1 MLFSLSFQLESRA
14 NLTYHCYYDSIE
26 CIIAFLL
33 LKMLANKL
41 KSCQI
46 LLDNSQSRKRSSI
59 IYSQLFESKISQIIR
74 DDFVDKFWS
83 YFSETI
89 DHNDPHLYKPLLDAI
104 SFLSKSCR
112 RIEKLVPGN
121 KELKEKFFFALKT
134 QLLPQRPY
142 YLDEYLQATYLR
154 GFKTYLS
161 LEKSRKNSV
170 DLHGAT
176 PMEQD
181 NAENEENDSDEC
193 DEIDDYDDCDTTQAK
208 ENSCPGC
215 ASPCDNCV
223 CESIYS
229 KFCQMNK
236 DLRLLNLLDVLVGD
250 VVMKVSRLFIERRV
264 AAKGKSNYSR
274 SYLAELTVWVH
285 NIVKTWIKQI
295 YGLEGNSKE
304 LDSIGQK
311 LDRYLKDAYAE
322 IRVSH
327 MFEIIIEFPNSE
339 AAIQDLKLCL
349 ERSNSPNFRL
359 NLIDSVKQSLVE
371 SLLHPGVNTYDILTA
386 YISAIKAL
394 RALDPTGLILQ
405 LVTEPVRR
413 YLKSRSDTVRCIVTA
428 LTDEEHNSELNREMI
443 RTRTQTN
450 ENGLDGKSGAIEM
463 NLPNEGEKCT
473 ATNFEMWKPD
483 PIKLSSTDD
492 VMKSSRFSDIVSI
505 LVNIYETK
513 DLFVEEYQKLLS
525 QRLLNKYDECNLDT
539 ELRNLELLTLR
550 FSDCELH
557 RCEVMLKD
565 IQTSKRV
572 NKRILSG
579 DIRDQKLTNFKNLDV
594 LIVSSPFWPEKFSP
608 IATLSEEPPVLT
620 LPPEVEEA
628 LGIYTKAFEAIQAS
642 RSLHWRHHL
651 GSVDMDVTINGKT
664 QNFKVS
670 PLHLAILYLFKE
682 KTSWKLNEL
691 ISKTSLPGAT
701 VRSRLALWQRNGLI
715 REYGDDMYELVV
727 D

>member
-1 MLFSLSFQLESRA
+1 MAAML
-14 NLTYHCYYDSIE
+14 N
-26 CIIAFLL
+26 
-33 LKMLANKL
+33 NKL
-41 KSCQI
+41 RSCQQ
-46 LLDNSQSRKRSSI
+46 LLDNCQSKKRHLI
-59 IYSQLFESKISQIIR
+59 IYSQLFECKLNQFIR

-83 YFSETI
+83 YFS
-89 DHNDPHLYKPLLDAI
+89 DSFDPNDPRSHEPLLNAI
-104 SFLSKSCR
+104 SFLNRK
-112 RIEKLVPGN
+112 IEKVLSSIGN
-121 KELKEKFFFALKT
+121 KDLQEKFSFALKT

-142 YLDEYLQATYLR
+142 YLDEYLRATYLK
-154 GFKTYLS
+154 GFKAFLT
-161 LEKSRKNSV
+161 LERTRKSNSM
-170 DLHGAT
+170 D
-176 PMEQD
+176 QD
-181 NAENEENDSDEC
+181 DVENDEDELG
-193 DEIDDYDDCDTTQAK
+193 DLEDSQESQA
-208 ENSCPGC
+208 N
-215 ASPCDNCV
+215 
-223 CESIYS
+223 YR
-229 KFCQMNK
+229 KFSEMNK
-236 DLRLLNLLDVLVGD
+236 DLRSMNLLDVLVGD
-250 VVMKVSRLFIERRV
+250 TVMNVSRLFIERRV
-264 AAKGKSNYSR
+264 AAKGKSNYSC
-274 SYLAELTVWVH
+274 SYLSELTVWVH
-285 NIVKTWIKQI
+285 NVVKVWIKEI
-295 YGLEGNSKE
+295 YGLVDNSKE
-304 LDSIGQK
+304 LEAIGQK
-311 LDRYLKDAYAE
+311 LDQYLKDAYAE

-339 AAIQDLKLCL
+339 AAIQDLRMCL

-394 RALDPTGLILQ
+394 RALDPSGLILQ

-443 RTRTQTN
+443 RSRTQTN
-450 ENGLDGKSGAIEM
+450 ENGLDGKSGSIEM

-473 ATNFEMWKPD
+473 ATNFELWKPD

-550 FSDCELH
+550 FSDCELN

-565 IQTSKRV
+565 MQTSKRV

-594 LIVSSPFWPEKFSP
+594 LIVSSPFWPDKFSP
-608 IATLSEEPPVLT
+608 IATLSEEPPVLA
-620 LPPEVEEA
+620 LPPEIEEA
-628 LGIYTKAFEAIQAS
+628 LGTYTKAFEAIQAS

-670 PLHLAILYLFKE
+670 PLHLAVLYLFKE
-682 KTSWKLNEL
+682 KTTWKLSEL

-701 VRSRLALWQRNGLI
+701 IRSRLALWQRNGLI
-715 REYGDDMYELVV
+715 RDCGDDKYELVV